1 MGRLK
6 RLSVEVTPG
15 KRGVG
20 HAIKKF
26 KSANTVKKP
35 KAGCKKKKTMMNPG
49 SRQKI
54 ISPATRK
61 KTKASSDEEVGQR

>member
-26 KSANTVKKP
+26 KSANTVKKSR
-35 KAGCKKKKTMMNPG
+35 AGCKKKTMMNPG

-54 ISPATRK
+54 ISPASRK
-61 KTKASSDEEVGQR
+61 NTKASSDEEVGQR